1 MIDEF
6 LQAYGCE
13 NRKARKE
20 HRCYEC
26 NGVIRAGE
34 TYTYHH
40 GILDGSG
47 CSFKVCQDC
56 QYLRDWF
63 ERRTVYPEDG
73 VAFGELYEHVFESG
87 DFSAMMKYI
96 HTRRMRN
103 ANVPDWMERRMQATM
118 ERMTR

>member
-6 LQAYGCE
+6 LQAYGYE

-20 HRCYEC
+20 HRCCEC
-26 NGVIRAGE
+26 GGIIRAGE
-34 TYTYHH
+34 SYTYHH

-63 ERRTVYPEDG
+63 EKQTVYPEDG
-73 VAFGELYEHVFESG
+73 VAFEELYEHVFES
-87 DFSAMMKYI
+87 DDIWVMQKYI
-96 HTRRMRN
+96 DNRLKRGRDI
-103 ANVPDWMERRMQATM
+103 PSWMAHKLETCI
-118 ERMTR
+118 EKNSV